1 MSWPVLALLSA
12 LFASLVAIFGKLGMK
27 DVDALSATTVRSVIM
42 TVALVC
48 VFIFQF
54 SQSKNNAIASF
65 SIDVWK
71 FVILSG
77 LAGAASWLCYF
88 QALKMAEAS
97 KVATLDRMSLLLTFL
112 FAVIFLGEKLTWKLG
127 LGAIMLIAG
136 SFIVC
141 L

>member
-1 MSWPVLALLSA
+1 MTWPVLALLSA

-42 TVALVC
+42 SVALIG

-54 SQSKNNAIASF
+54 SHGKNAISTFSF
-65 SIDVWK
+65 DVWK

-77 LAGAASWLCYF
+77 LAGAASWICYF
-88 QALKMAEAS
+88 QALKMADAS
-97 KVATLDRMSLLLTFL
+97 KVATLDRMSLLMTFL
-112 FAVIFLGEKLTWKLG
+112 FAIIFLGEKLTWKLAV
-127 LGAIMLIAG
+127 GAIMLIAG
-136 SFIVC
+136 SFIIC

>member
-1 MSWPVLALLSA
+1 MTWPVLALLSA

-42 TVALVC
+42 SVALIG

-54 SQSKNNAIASF
+54 SHGKNAISTFSF
-65 SIDVWK
+65 DVWK

-77 LAGAASWLCYF
+77 LAGAASWICYF
-88 QALKMAEAS
+88 QALKMADAS
-97 KVATLDRMSLLLTFL
+97 KVATLDRMSLLMTFL
-112 FAVIFLGEKLTWKLG
+112 FAIIFLGEKLTWKLG
-127 LGAIMLIAG
+127 VGAIMLIAG
-136 SFIVC
+136 SFIIC